1 MGKSA
6 IIASIINGTTILP
19 ENCTIF
25 IKTFNKNDGS
35 GEKVSIK
42 FWDTIK
48 GENYNNISP
57 IYYKSSSGAII
68 VFDIINRSS
77 FEKLDEIVKKV

>member
-1 MGKSA
+1 MEQQFYLK
-6 IIASIINGTTILP
+6 IVQYLLKHSIKMMEVVKKYL
-19 ENCTIF
+19 
-25 IKTFNKNDGS
+25 
-35 GEKVSIK
+35 K

-57 IYYKSSSGAII
+57 IHYKSSSGAII